1 MARNEQLIRQ
11 HKLLHLLEESRYG
24 RTLTEL
30 RDELVEALGLSNL
43 SDRTVRRDLEALQ
56 AAGFDVDMHESKVAG
71 RGSVWKL
78 GPSLRGPNKISA
90 SATELLALSMG
101 RNLLLPLKGT
111 PFWQGIESL
120 WHKMKDSLP
129 EAVWK
134 HFDRRRQS
142 VLVRG
147 TPAKSYDRQ
156 QGVLATLNRAIQ
168 QHRVVR
174 IEYQTLTQNEPAP
187 RDIEPYALVLHQG
200 SLYVVAAACDA
211 PAESA
216 IRHWKL
222 DRFHKAT
229 PLDRRFRPPADFD
242 AERHFADS
250 LGMFKAGQ
258 PQEFRIRFTPRAAT
272 WIVEDPWHAQ
282 QAIALQADGSVIATI
297 PGAYESEIIT
307 RVLALGMEA
316 ELLSPESS
324 RRTLAETL
332 RTMAERY
339 DPATPTRL

>member
-30 RDELVEALGLSNL
+30 RDDLVEALGLSTL
-43 SDRTVRRDLEALQ
+43 SERTVRRDLEALQ
-56 AAGFDVDMHESKVAG
+56 AAGFDVDAQESS

-78 GPSLRGPNKISA
+78 GPSLRGPSKISA

-101 RNLLLPLKGT
+101 RNLLLPLRGT
-111 PFWQGIESL
+111 PYWQGIESL
-120 WHKMKDSLP
+120 WNKMKDSLP

-147 TPAKSYDRQ
+147 APAKSYDRQ
-156 QGVLATLNRAIQ
+156 QGILATLNRAIQ
-168 QHRVVR
+168 QHRIVR
-174 IEYQTLTQNEPAP
+174 VEYQALGQEQAAE
-187 RDIEPYALVLHQG
+187 RQIEPYALVLHQG
-200 SLYVVAAACDA
+200 SLYVIAAACDA
-211 PAESA
+211 PPESPL
-216 IRHWKL
+216 RHLKL

-229 PLDRRFRPPADFD
+229 PLDKRFQPRPDFD
-242 AERHFADS
+242 AEKHFAGS

-258 PQEFRIRFTPRAAT
+258 PQEFRIWFSPRAAV
-272 WIVEDPWHAQ
+272 WILEDPWHAEQ
-282 QAIALQADGSVIATI
+282 RAQRQADGSLVVTL
-297 PGAYESEIIT
+297 PEAYELEIIS
-307 RVLALGMEA
+307 RVLALGADA

-324 RRTLAETL
+324 RQALAETIGQL
-332 RTMAERY
+332 AERY
-339 DPATPTRL
+339 RPGSE